1 MEANEAKTQTQ
12 ICLPRMKGRFPLG
25 KCSHNW
31 KLAFSFWQLT
41 TVLQN
46 IFFKMTGIIM
56 VTASFCREM
65 AHGEIKTES
74 TQAEIVLSN

>member
-1 MEANEAKTQTQ
+1 MEPNEAKTQTQ
-12 ICLPRMKGRFPLG
+12 IRLPRMKGRFPLG